1 MINLLG
7 SVDSNNNKKNI
18 DMYNEQIKIDVQHTK
33 KMNIVLKKR
42 FGFFINAFWA
52 ERTKS
57 TSSTVSRFNDD
68 LFSFTKTPAA
78 LNWRSTP
85 HNVAG
90 IEYNLLANLAKCG
103 K

>member
-1 MINLLG
+1 M
-7 SVDSNNNKKNI
+7 SNTRKNEHCIEKNI
-18 DMYNEQIKIDVQHTK
+18 WIFYY
-33 KMNIVLKKR
+33 
-42 FGFFINAFWA
+42 AFWT

-68 LFSFTKTPAA
+68 PLSFAKTPAA

-90 IEYNLLANLAKCG
+90 IKYNLLANLAKCG